1 MVQVAEKMNIQVNKC
16 IDGSGNESE
25 IAGCVELKGI
35 RGSDKRCYIV
45 DCQGLTPRDANF
57 LGEQNHTCL
66 IRQELIILYQRHLNF
81 EYAKNKMIPFEEEL
95 EKEIKDKM
103 PKIEEGNG
111 PTDEQ
116 KKMMMDLQ

>member
-16 IDGSGNESE
+16 IDGAGNESE

-45 DCQGLTPRDANF
+45 DCQGLTPRDANY

-95 EKEIKDKM
+95 EKEIKEKM

-111 PTDEQ
+111 PTDE
-116 KKMMMDLQ
+116 